1 MDNSI
6 AISVENISK
15 RFKVYFDKGTSLKEK
30 VLFQSRRRYEERTVL
45 EDISFQVKKGEA
57 IGIIGH
63 NGCGKSTMLKL
74 LTRIMYPDEGR
85 IVLNDRVLFDSE
97 KKINLPPQRRN
108 VGYLFQNYA
117 LFPHMT
123 ARENIGYGLRVRGM
137 PEAEVSA
144 RVDALCE
151 RMGVSEIADQLVT
164 RMSGGQRQRT
174 ALARA
179 LAPSPELL
187 LLDEPL
193 SALDVRTQEQMR
205 RELASVIRSERIP
218 CVIVTHSIVDA
229 LAVAD
234 RIAVIEKG
242 RIVACGAP
250 EEIIH
255 NPANGF
261 VSSFSEN
268 LNLFRGTVVVGR
280 DGVVCVDVAGVKIRA
295 TTTLS
300 GTVSV
305 GIRPEELILSRE
317 RFESSAINSF
327 RGVIT
332 RVEDTGLYEYVYVDI
347 GITLAAAV
355 TRQSMERLQ
364 FVVGDEV
371 TVTFKATAV
380 QVFV

>member
-1 MDNSI
+1 MLNGTFAMPLRDFDLDVADFVVQEGETLALI
-6 AISVENISK
+6 GEN
-15 RFKVYFDKGTSLKEK
+15 G
-30 VLFQSRRRYEERTVL
+30 
-45 EDISFQVKKGEA
+45 A
-57 IGIIGH
+57 
-63 NGCGKSTMLKL
+63 GKSTVLRVLSGLLK
-74 LTRIMYPDEGR
+74 PVSGR
-85 IVLNDRVLFDSE
+85 IVLNDRVLFDSAAGVCLAPE
-97 KKINLPPQRRN
+97 DRQI
-108 VGYLFQNYA
+108 GYMFQNYA

-218 CVIVTHSIVDA
+218 CIIVTHSIVDA

-280 DGVVCVDVAGVKIRA
+280 AVVRYF
-295 TTTLS
+295 
-300 GTVSV
+300 
-305 GIRPEELILSRE
+305 P
-317 RFESSAINSF
+317 
-327 RGVIT
+327 
-332 RVEDTGLYEYVYVDI
+332 
-347 GITLAAAV
+347 
-355 TRQSMERLQ
+355 
-364 FVVGDEV
+364 
-371 TVTFKATAV
+371 
-380 QVFV
+380 

>member
-1 MDNSI
+1 MLNGTFSMPLRDFNLDVSDFVVKDGETLALI
-6 AISVENISK
+6 GEN
-15 RFKVYFDKGTSLKEK
+15 G
-30 VLFQSRRRYEERTVL
+30 
-45 EDISFQVKKGEA
+45 A
-57 IGIIGH
+57 
-63 NGCGKSTMLKL
+63 GKSTVLRVLSGLLK
-74 LTRIMYPDEGR
+74 PASGR
-85 IVLNDRVLFDSE
+85 IVLNDRVLFDSG
-97 KKINLPPQRRN
+97 QRVSLAPEDRQI
-108 VGYLFQNYA
+108 GYMFQNYA

-123 ARENIGYGLRVRGM
+123 ARENIAYGLKVRRM
-137 PEAEVSA
+137 PQEAVDA
-144 RVDALCE
+144 RVNELCE
-151 RMGVSEIADQLVT
+151 RMGVTEIADELVT

-205 RELASVIRSERIP
+205 RELASVIRSEKIP
-218 CVIVTHSIVDA
+218 CVLVTHSLVDA

-242 RIVACGAP
+242 VIVACGAP

-268 LNLFRGTVVVGR
+268 LNLFRGRVVVSR
-280 DGVVCVDVAGVKIRA
+280 SGVVCVDVAGIKIRA

-300 GTVSV
+300 GMVSV

-317 RFESSAINSF
+317 RFESSAVNSF
-327 RGVIT
+327 RGTIT
-332 RVEDTGLYEYVYVDI
+332 GVEDTGLYQYAYVDI

-355 TRQSMERLQ
+355 TRQSMERLH
-364 FVVGDEV
+364 FAIGDEV

>member
-1 MDNSI
+1 MLNGTFAMPLRDFDLDVADFAVQEGETLALI
-6 AISVENISK
+6 GEN
-15 RFKVYFDKGTSLKEK
+15 G
-30 VLFQSRRRYEERTVL
+30 
-45 EDISFQVKKGEA
+45 A
-57 IGIIGH
+57 
-63 NGCGKSTMLKL
+63 GKSTVLRVLSGLLK
-74 LTRIMYPDEGR
+74 PVSGR
-85 IVLNDRVLFDSE
+85 IVLNDRVLFDSAAGVCLAPE
-97 KKINLPPQRRN
+97 DRQI
-108 VGYLFQNYA
+108 GYMFQNYA

-218 CVIVTHSIVDA
+218 CIIVTHSIVDA

-268 LNLFRGTVVVGR
+268 LNLFRG
-280 DGVVCVDVAGVKIRA
+280 GVVCVDVAGVKIRA

-332 RVEDTGLYEYVYVDI
+332 RVEDTGLYQYVYVDI

>member
-1 MDNSI
+1 MLNGTFAMPLRDFDLDVADFVVQEGETLALI
-6 AISVENISK
+6 GEN
-15 RFKVYFDKGTSLKEK
+15 G
-30 VLFQSRRRYEERTVL
+30 
-45 EDISFQVKKGEA
+45 A
-57 IGIIGH
+57 
-63 NGCGKSTMLKL
+63 GKSTVLRVLSGLLK
-74 LTRIMYPDEGR
+74 PVSGR
-85 IVLNDRVLFDSE
+85 IVLNDRVLFDSAAGVCLAPE
-97 KKINLPPQRRN
+97 DRQI
-108 VGYLFQNYA
+108 GYMFQNYA

-268 LNLFRGTVVVGR
+268 LNLFRGMVVVGR

-332 RVEDTGLYEYVYVDI
+332 RVEDTGLYQYVYVDI

>member
-1 MDNSI
+1 MLNGTFAMPLRDFSLDVSDFVVQDGETLALI
-6 AISVENISK
+6 GEN
-15 RFKVYFDKGTSLKEK
+15 G
-30 VLFQSRRRYEERTVL
+30 
-45 EDISFQVKKGEA
+45 A
-57 IGIIGH
+57 
-63 NGCGKSTMLKL
+63 GKSTVLRIVSGLLK
-74 LTRIMYPDEGR
+74 PASGR
-85 IVLNDRVLFDSE
+85 IVLNDRILFDSA
-97 KKINLPPQRRN
+97 QRVSLAPEDRQI
-108 VGYLFQNYA
+108 GYMFQNYA

-123 ARENIGYGLRVRGM
+123 ARENIAYGLKVRRM
-137 PEAEVSA
+137 PETETEA
-144 RVDALCE
+144 RVNELCE
-151 RMGVSEIADQLVT
+151 RMGIAEIADQLVT

-205 RELASVIRSERIP
+205 RELAAVIRSEKIP
-218 CVIVTHSIVDA
+218 CIIVTHSIVDA

-242 RIVACGAP
+242 HIVSCGSP

-268 LNLFRGTVVVGR
+268 LNLFRGKVVVSR
-280 DGVVCVDVAGVKIRA
+280 SGVVCVDVAGIKIRA

-317 RFESSAINSF
+317 KFESSAINSF
-327 RGVIT
+327 RGRIT
-332 RVEDTGLYEYVYVDI
+332 KIEDTGLFQYVYVDF

-355 TRQSMERLQ
+355 TRQSMERLH
-364 FVVGDEV
+364 FAVGDEV